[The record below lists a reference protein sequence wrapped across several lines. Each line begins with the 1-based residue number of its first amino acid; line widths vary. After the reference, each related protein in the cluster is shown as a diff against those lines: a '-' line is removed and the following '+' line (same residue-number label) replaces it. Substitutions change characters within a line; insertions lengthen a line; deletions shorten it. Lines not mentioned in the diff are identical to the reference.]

1 MTCSSSTAEC
11 VGSQDCASSS
21 SAVATARRRFR
32 RLFSSLTS
40 DPSGREVPSRPW
52 QPWTN
57 LSALRADLGAVQT
70 IIDVG
75 ANDGADSL
83 PYARQYPAIRF
94 IAVEPTPELA
104 RRLESESD
112 TLENYT
118 VVGCAIG
125 RADGEA
131 IFNIRRSSVHNSL
144 EAIDESNVA
153 RAGITLETYEVLE
166 RVRVPVRTLESLC
179 DDLRVERIDVL
190 HIDAQG
196 ADMDV
201 LISAGRLL
209 QTVRA
214 GVVEVGRRLNLYSN
228 SVGRRD
234 FIRFLSRNGLQ
245 VVTIEANDPRNWEQN
260 LFFTQVRSG
269 RFDWVRAFAAMA
281 RADLTYVA
289 SWEIRRVITRVRV
302 SAALR
307 TRLRRAIGH
316 LPRLRPPS

>member
-1 MTCSSSTAEC
+1 VCWEP
-11 VGSQDCASSS
+11 GWPR
-21 SAVATARRRFR
+21 ARRA
-32 RLFSSLTS
+32 LSLRPGADS
-40 DPSGREVPSRPW
+40 VAYSR
-52 QPWTN
+52 
-57 LSALRADLGAVQT
+57 ALRPIPQDGRYRRGRGSHGQT
-70 IIDVG
+70 YPHCGRTRGCTQTVIDVG

-196 ADMDV
+196 SDMDV

-214 GVVEVGRRLNLYSN
+214 GVVEVRRRLSLYSN

-269 RFDWVRAFAAMA
+269 R
-281 RADLTYVA
+281 
-289 SWEIRRVITRVRV
+289 
-302 SAALR
+302 
-307 TRLRRAIGH
+307 H
-316 LPRLRPPS
+316 LPRGDLRASDHDEHGRAAPAREAFTGASESPRWMTARRFG